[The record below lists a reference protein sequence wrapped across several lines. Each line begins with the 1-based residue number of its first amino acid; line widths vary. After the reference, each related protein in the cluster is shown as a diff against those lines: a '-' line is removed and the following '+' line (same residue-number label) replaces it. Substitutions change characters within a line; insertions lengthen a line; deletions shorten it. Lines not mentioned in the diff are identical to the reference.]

1 MSAPR
6 TGVFVCACGP
16 NIAGQMDIES
26 VAAAVRNLDG
36 VVISG
41 TFGLLCS
48 PDGKRYITEKIREFG
63 LQRVV
68 VAACSPRD
76 HEKTFQDVCAGAGL
90 NPFMMEMANIREQV
104 AWVTRDRDE
113 ATAKAL
119 RLVTGAVRRSAVLR
133 PLERT
138 GILADPGVAIIGA
151 GVAGM
156 TAALV
161 LADAGRTI
169 TVIERR
175 GEAGGAAAITGD
187 PLALELRER
196 FLGSTGITVLYGAEP
211 VEAAGFFGNFLLQ
224 PRSLSGDLLPELR
237 VGAILLTTGCEPGLN
252 GESRPAAGFAGLAE
266 KLRVE
271 TVEGGF
277 PARRHFFLDPVSTP
291 VTGVLVAGCAGGPCS
306 VESSILSA
314 GAAAGMILSTLV
326 PGREM
331 ETEPRTSVISETL
344 CAGCRTCMIVCGY
357 AAISYDG
364 ERRICRVNGIL
375 CKGCGN
381 CAAACPSGAI
391 RSRHYMPDQ
400 LRRQVAGVLS

>member
-1 MSAPR
+1 MNAPR
-6 TGVFVCACGP
+6 TGVFVCGCGP
-16 NIAGQMDIES
+16 NIAGQMDIEG
-26 VAAAVRNLDG
+26 VAAGAGDLDG
-36 VVISG
+36 VVLSE
-41 TFGLLCS
+41 TFGMLCS
-48 PDGKRYITEKIREFG
+48 PDGKRHVAEKIRELG

-68 VAACSPRD
+68 IAACSPRD
-76 HEKTFQDVCAGAGL
+76 HEKTFQDVCADAGL

-119 RLVTGAVRRSAVLR
+119 RLVTGAVLRSAVLR
-133 PLERT
+133 PLEHT
-138 GILADPGVAIIGA
+138 GIVADPDIAVIGA

-156 TAALV
+156 TAALI
-161 LADAGRTI
+161 LTDAGRRV
-169 TVIERR
+169 TVIERLD
-175 GEAGGAAAITGD
+175 EAGGSAALDGD
-187 PLALELRER
+187 TLALEIREK
-196 FLGSTGITVLYGAEP
+196 FLGRAGIIFLPGTEP
-211 VEAAGFFGNFLLQ
+211 LEAAGFFGNFLLRC
-224 PRSLSGDLLPELR
+224 RSQSGELLPELR
-237 VGAILLTTGCEPGLN
+237 VGAILLATGCERGPD
-252 GESRPAAGFAGLAE
+252 GESRPAPGFVALAE

-271 TVEGGF
+271 TIEGGF
-277 PARRHFFLDPVSTP
+277 PARRHFFLDPFSTP

-306 VESSILSA
+306 MESAILSA

-344 CAGCRTCMIVCGY
+344 CAGCRTCMTVCGY
-357 AAISYDG
+357 AAISYDL
-364 ERRICRVNGIL
+364 ERRVCRVNGIL

-391 RSRHYMPDQ
+391 RARHYMPDQ